1 MKHIKVYLNKIESI
15 LKNRSTKETKP
26 AKKTEG
32 FLQPMNKQEDTSPKK
47 KDDLEIIA
55 DFVQGIRDSKKEVLN
70 GKK

>member
-1 MKHIKVYLNKIESI
+1 MKHIKVYLNKVESI

-26 AKKTEG
+26 TKKAEG

>member
-1 MKHIKVYLNKIESI
+1 MKHIKVYLNKVEAI

-26 AKKTEG
+26 VKKSEG
-32 FLQPMNKQEDTSPKK
+32 FLQTMYKQEDTSKK
-47 KDDLEIIA
+47 KKSDLDIIA